1 MIVTIHK
8 RTISQW
14 FTMSKILILTYSFL
28 FLVHK
33 EDSYF
38 RPYHMAGRKKKGCV
52 SPQALPILFSCAS
65 SSSQAFHQHLI
76 PIPVLPSLG
85 VMRTTFAEAYGGWML
100 TKTLREVPIVT
111 LTSTRKTMWV
121 ELSPQLWLSGQQ
133 FWPIRGRTHNREKQR
148 CYSNRHYCCCCLH
161 KVAMGGRCYPLNA
174 GLVQTDC
181 SRGRRQLGRTPST
194 FYLSFLSSDHV
205 IIMCDKLSYEALL

>member
-1 MIVTIHK
+1 MMIVTIHK
-8 RTISQW
+8 CTISQW
-14 FTMSKILILTYSFL
+14 FTMFKILILTYSFL

-52 SPQALPILFSCAS
+52 SPQALPILFSYAS

-85 VMRTTFAEAYGGWML
+85 VMRTSFAEAYGGWML

-133 FWPIRGRTHNREKQR
+133 F
-148 CYSNRHYCCCCLH
+148 
-161 KVAMGGRCYPLNA
+161 
-174 GLVQTDC
+174 
-181 SRGRRQLGRTPST
+181 
-194 FYLSFLSSDHV
+194 
-205 IIMCDKLSYEALL
+205 